1 MKKLILFC
9 LLFIS
14 INVKAM
20 DKNELYDVLTKE
32 YIINGEKFQV
42 SDDIKVLVER
52 YLNNNELMSSDMN
65 YISNKVNSIIEII
78 DDSDVKDIKDL
89 NKDDKN
95 KIISIVKDVANKIN
109 IKVTISDDNISIYNK
124 DGSLFVE
131 MTELIKYTDDTNYIG
146 YMSGVIVLLGI
157 IYVVRKLRYEKKY

>member
-14 INVKAM
+14 VNAKAM

-65 YISNKVNSIIEII
+65 YISNKVSNIVDII
-78 DDSDVKDIKDL
+78 DDSEVKDIKDL

-95 KIISIVKDVANKIN
+95 KIIDIVKDVANKID
-109 IKVTISDDNISIYNK
+109 IKITINDDNISIYNK

-131 MTELIKYTDDTNYIG
+131 MTELIKYTDDTNYIV
-146 YMSGVIVLLGI
+146 YISGTIVLLGI
-157 IYVVRKLRYEKKY
+157 IYVVRKLRYEK

>member
-14 INVKAM
+14 VNAKAM

-65 YISNKVNSIIEII
+65 YISNKVSNIVDII
-78 DDSDVKDIKDL
+78 DDSEVKDIKDL

-95 KIISIVKDVANKIN
+95 KIINIVKDVANKID

-131 MTELIKYTDDTNYIG
+131 MTELIKYTDDTNYIV
-146 YMSGVIVLLGI
+146 YISGTIVLLGI
-157 IYVVRKLRYEKKY
+157 IYVVRKLRYEK

>member
-14 INVKAM
+14 VNAKAM

-78 DDSDVKDIKDL
+78 DDSDVKDIKNL

-95 KIISIVKDVANKIN
+95 KIINIVKDVANKID

-131 MTELIKYTDDTNYIG
+131 MTELIKYTDDTNYIV
-146 YMSGVIVLLGI
+146 YISGTIVLLGI
-157 IYVVRKLRYEKKY
+157 IYVVRKLRYEK